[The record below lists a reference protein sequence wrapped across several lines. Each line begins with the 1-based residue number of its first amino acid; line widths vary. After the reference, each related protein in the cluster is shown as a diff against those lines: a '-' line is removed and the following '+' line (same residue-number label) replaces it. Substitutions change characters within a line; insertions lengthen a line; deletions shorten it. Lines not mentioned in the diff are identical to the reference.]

1 MVGASDRET
10 LRACLRAV
18 CAKYTHEQAG
28 FDRAFDALFR
38 PAAGKAHGERMGSR
52 AEVAD
57 GLPTALGIDEDQEV
71 GRYAEY
77 NERAAEVGDY
87 FDTPEA
93 EKGFN
98 PHKDDDDVSMTS
110 SDAELSVDT
119 GSETG
124 RRGVS
129 YTVDVDRAASAVVG
143 DLSTSV
149 AAAVI
154 GSLSWDDPTS
164 ILAWLDAYDPSKAY
178 ADVSDDGPLTQ
189 AQLNRLV
196 EAVEAFVQALS
207 AAALAETAPDA
218 PDSESA
224 AGATHN
230 DIELA
235 CHEVL
240 RRMRGPSRP
249 RPRERSRGHL
259 DMRRTVRSSLRTD
272 GIPFHLVVKAP
283 RPDRVRLLLIA
294 DVSLSV
300 RPITAFTLRLAQAMH
315 RRADRCEV
323 LAFVDR
329 PVDVT
334 DTLLASSGDGAL
346 AAVLAH
352 PGLDLEASS
361 DYGRVLTELLDEHG
375 NTLNSRTSVII
386 VGDGRCNGLPPQA
399 DKLEELRR
407 KVHRLAWITPE
418 PQRYWNQASCA
429 MPEYSEIC
437 DEVVVARDAAQ
448 LMAKAAELGHAL
460 R

>member
-1 MVGASDRET
+1 MTTLGGLAVWQPSFVLDVVSASFGRLLRAAGVSASPAEVIEVRRVLAMVGASDRET

-18 CAKYTHEQAG
+18 CAKYSHEQAG

-143 DLSTSV
+143 DLSISV
-149 AAAVI
+149 AAAVV

-294 DVSLSV
+294 DV
-300 RPITAFTLRLAQAMH
+300 
-315 RRADRCEV
+315 
-323 LAFVDR
+323 
-329 PVDVT
+329 
-334 DTLLASSGDGAL
+334 
-346 AAVLAH
+346 
-352 PGLDLEASS
+352 
-361 DYGRVLTELLDEHG
+361 
-375 NTLNSRTSVII
+375 
-386 VGDGRCNGLPPQA
+386 
-399 DKLEELRR
+399 
-407 KVHRLAWITPE
+407 
-418 PQRYWNQASCA
+418 
-429 MPEYSEIC
+429 
-437 DEVVVARDAAQ
+437 
-448 LMAKAAELGHAL
+448 
-460 R
+460 